1 MDECHL
7 FIISANKA
15 FQRAYECPSGGSV
28 GRYIEGVRSVYA
40 QVNEWLT
47 SNPLTLQS
55 IGSGDDS
62 PAEYSPSASTCTSG
76 SRERD
81 ECTSPPSELN
91 LGGASAAP
99 VKYNSTGGIKNSCS
113 SNNKRYSLQMSFDE
127 EGGGGD
133 SAPAPRHSGNG
144 DSSAAATSRVVDGG
158 AKGAAKTCEVLLTPP
173 LPVTTPTSSQVA
185 AAVAAAAARRDAA
198 ATGSRLT
205 TMTDPRVQELPEAEK
220 ELLRGL
226 LLTQESLDHSL
237 DWTMVVGL
245 QDVRSAVRECIQLPI
260 LAPDLFTG
268 IRKPPRAMLLAG
280 PPGNGKTTAAKAIA
294 SSFKGTFLMVT
305 PSKLI
310 SKWFGE
316 TERNVETLFS
326 LARKL
331 APTLIFFDEVDA
343 MLTSR
348 TTGEHEASRR
358 VKNQFLTELD
368 GVSTG
373 DHHSTVLFLGATN
386 RAQDIDEA
394 VSRRF
399 GKVMQVPHPD
409 EGHRLLFLKDRF
421 HGIEHSLTAADMDR
435 VARSTESYS
444 YSDLQNLCR
453 EAAMAS
459 VRDADRTSDIVAGN
473 IRAVS
478 LDDLMLA
485 LSVVKPSS
493 VVAAKSAAAK
503 AKTPATSKPAEKP
516 KAPSAVQS
524 NQPTPP
530 SQPRSGAAAAPPGS
544 GAGADDGG
552 KTGKMKREEAARAAA
567 ASASASAASSPRG
580 SVSSGVAGAQTPRP
594 SGYKHRTVSLR
605 C

>member
-99 VKYNSTGGIKNSCS
+99 VKYNSTGGIKLNSCS
-113 SNNKRYSLQMSFDE
+113 SSSNSNKRYSLQMSFDE

-133 SAPAPRHSGNG
+133 SPPARHSGNG
-144 DSSAAATSRVVDGG
+144 DSSAALSRVVEGG

-173 LPVTTPTSSQVA
+173 LPATTPTSSQVA
-185 AAVAAAAARRDAA
+185 AAAAAAARRDAS

-260 LAPDLFTG
+260 LAPNLFTG

-421 HGIEHSLTAADMDR
+421 QGIEHSLTAADMDR

-503 AKTPATSKPAEKP
+503 SKTAATSKPAEKP
-516 KAPSAVQS
+516 KAPSPVQS
-524 NQPTPP
+524 NQPTPQP
-530 SQPRSGAAAAPPGS
+530 QPRSGAAAPPGS

-552 KTGKMKREEAARAAA
+552 ETGKMKTDEAARAAA
-567 ASASASAASSPRG
+567 AAAASSPRG

-594 SGYKHRTVSLR
+594 SEYKHRTVSLR